1 MNESNKN
8 SSKDN
13 LTKRS
18 FNGGKNGNAKG
29 KSTGNYKGKNNSK

>member
-1 MNESNKN
+1 MNETTKN

-18 FNGGKNGNAKG
+18 FNNG
-29 KSTGNYKGKNNSK
+29 KSGCTKNKNNGNYKGKNNSK